1 MGYQSFVNVYENDF
15 FRTTTMTPSTYAE
28 VNSLEALM
36 TGSEVVPYADAIYVG
51 PHARICADQ
60 SCPLGTIC
68 CGRNTP
74 KLAQTGGR
82 PYRAYPPARWHVLRH
97 NCPAIACR
105 PLLNIAIAGVGPR
118 PTQ

>member
-28 VNSLEALM
+28 VESLDD
-36 TGSEVVPYADAIYVG
+36 GSEVVPYADAIFVA
-51 PHARICADQ
+51 PHAQRCPGQ
-60 SCPLGTIC
+60 FCPLGTIC

-82 PYRAYPPARWHVLRH
+82 PDRACPPARWHFLRH
-97 NCPAIACR
+97 YCPAIACG